1 MEKGE
6 REMRLTIYFCHSDKE
21 TNDKIRQ
28 RFGMPT
34 SGMTINGELSCEIK
48 EEDLELLKETEKRGF
63 IQIRRK

>member
-1 MEKGE
+1 MI
-6 REMRLTIYFCHSDKE
+6 LTIYFCHSDKE

-28 RFGMPT
+28 RFGMPMN
-34 SGMTINGELSCEIK
+34 GMTVNGELSCEIK